1 MGRVCVFI
9 GHRDA
14 PRAIWGRL
22 LEAVESVIVHFQV
35 TEFYVGGYGQFD
47 SMAADAVRSMQ
58 LRYTEVRLYLIY
70 AYLPVRRDD
79 FITERYDGTIYPE
92 GLESTPRRFAI
103 TKRNKW
109 MVDQASAIIAYV
121 DHDWDGAFQTL
132 KYALNRPDR
141 ADIINLGAF
150 PAI

>member
-1 MGRVCVFI
+1 MERVCVFI

-14 PRAIWGRL
+14 PRTIWERL

-58 LRYTEVRLYLIY
+58 LRY
-70 AYLPVRRDD
+70 PVRRDD
-79 FITERYDGTIYPE
+79 FVTERYDGTIYPE

-103 TKRNKW
+103 SKRNKW

-121 DHDWDGAFQTL
+121 DHDWGGAFQTL
-132 KYALNRPDR
+132 MYALNRPDR
-141 ADIINLGAF
+141 ADIINLGTL